1 MNDNSD
7 NKKNI
12 NETSCGQELSKR
24 RQKRD
29 LSINDVAR
37 EIKIES
43 SVIKKIESD
52 EFHSIG
58 APVFVKG
65 YLRQYSNLV
74 GADDD
79 LIIKK
84 YNKLNPEH
92 DTLPIVNDSA
102 TQISKFIV
110 TPKSLI
116 IGLFGLILLLIL
128 TFLVLNIID
137 KEENSVL
144 STNEIPVIETEET
157 EIQLEDDQ
165 IFFEENSV
173 LSTNEIPVIETEET
187 EIQLEDDQIFFE
199 ENSVLST
206 NEIPVIETE
215 DLTELNSL
223 EPLLNITI
231 FYNGLCWTEIFD
243 SNGERLFFGL
253 GDPQKNVSVN
263 GTAPFD
269 VMLGAADNLESIQV
283 DGEEYT
289 ITNPVRRGEV
299 MRFQVLSDLL

>member
-7 NKKNI
+7 NKKDI
-12 NETSCGQELSKR
+12 IETSCGQELSKR
-24 RQKRD
+24 RQERE
-29 LSINDVAR
+29 LSVNDVAR

-74 GADDD
+74 GADND

-84 YNKLNPEH
+84 YNELNPER

-102 TQISKFIV
+102 AQISKFIV

-116 IGLFGLILLLIL
+116 LGLFGLILLLIL
-128 TFLVLNIID
+128 TFFVINMID
-137 KEENSVL
+137 KEEDSVV
-144 STNEIPVIETEET
+144 STNDIPVTEAEET
-157 EIQLEDDQ
+157 EIQLEDYQ
-165 IFFEENSV
+165 VFFEEDSIV
-173 LSTNEIPVIETEET
+173 STNDIPLTEA
-187 EIQLEDDQIFFE
+187 
-199 ENSVLST
+199 
-206 NEIPVIETE
+206 E

-263 GTAPFD
+263 GNAPFD
-269 VMLGAADNLESIQV
+269 VMLGAADNLQSIQV

-289 ITNPVRRGEV
+289 ITNPIRRGEV
-299 MRFQVLSDLL
+299 MRFQVLGDLL

>member
-58 APVFVKG
+58 APVFVRG

-74 GADDD
+74 GANDD

-84 YNKLNPEH
+84 YNELNPEQ

-102 TQISKFIV
+102 AQISKFIV

-116 IGLFGLILLLIL
+116 LGLFGLILLLIL
-128 TFLVLNIID
+128 AFFVINIID
-137 KEENSVL
+137 KEEDSVL
-144 STNEIPVIETEET
+144 LTNDISVNETEET

-165 IFFEENSV
+165 IVSEEDS
-173 LSTNEIPVIETEET
+173 LLLTNEIPLTE
-187 EIQLEDDQIFFE
+187 
-199 ENSVLST
+199 V
-206 NEIPVIETE
+206 E
-215 DLTELNSL
+215 DLMELDSL
-223 EPLLNITI
+223 EPLSNVTI
-231 FYNGLCWTEIFD
+231 FFNGLCWTEIFD

-253 GDPQKNVSVN
+253 GDTQKNVSVK

-269 VMLGAADNLESIQV
+269 VMLGAADNLQSIQI
-283 DGEEYT
+283 DGNDYK
-289 ITNPVRRGEV
+289 ITNPLRRGEV
-299 MRFQVLSDLL
+299 MRFQVLGDLL

>member
-12 NETSCGQELSKR
+12 NETSCGQELLKR

-84 YNKLNPEH
+84 YNELNPER

-116 IGLFGLILLLIL
+116 LGLFGLIFLLINV
-128 TFLVLNIID
+128 F
-137 KEENSVL
+137 SF
-144 STNEIPVIETEET
+144 TEV
-157 EIQLEDDQ
+157 
-165 IFFEENSV
+165 F
-173 LSTNEIPVIETEET
+173 
-187 EIQLEDDQIFFE
+187 
-199 ENSVLST
+199 
-206 NEIPVIETE
+206 
-215 DLTELNSL
+215 
-223 EPLLNITI
+223 PLLA
-231 FYNGLCWTEIFD
+231 
-243 SNGERLFFGL
+243 SNVAVDNPVQVPSNQSTLFGL
-253 GDPQKNVSVN
+253 
-263 GTAPFD
+263 
-269 VMLGAADNLESIQV
+269 
-283 DGEEYT
+283 
-289 ITNPVRRGEV
+289 
-299 MRFQVLSDLL
+299 

>member
-7 NKKNI
+7 NKKDI
-12 NETSCGQELSKR
+12 IETSCGQELSKR
-24 RQKRD
+24 RQERE
-29 LSINDVAR
+29 LSVNDVAR

-58 APVFVKG
+58 APVFVRG

-74 GADDD
+74 GANDD

-84 YNKLNPEH
+84 YNELNPEQ

-102 TQISKFIV
+102 AQISKFIV

-116 IGLFGLILLLIL
+116 LGLFGLILLLIL
-128 TFLVLNIID
+128 AFFVINIID
-137 KEENSVL
+137 KEEDSVL
-144 STNEIPVIETEET
+144 STNDISINETEET

-165 IFFEENSV
+165 IVLQEDSV
-173 LSTNEIPVIETEET
+173 LLTNEIPLTE
-187 EIQLEDDQIFFE
+187 
-199 ENSVLST
+199 V
-206 NEIPVIETE
+206 E
-215 DLTELNSL
+215 DLMELDPL
-223 EPLLNITI
+223 EPLSNITI

-253 GDPQKNVSVN
+253 GDTQKNVSVN

-269 VMLGAADNLESIQV
+269 VMLGAADNLQSIQI
-283 DGEEYT
+283 DGNDYT
-289 ITNPVRRGEV
+289 ITNPLRRGEV
-299 MRFQVLSDLL
+299 MRFQVLGDL

>member
-84 YNKLNPEH
+84 YNELNPEH

-116 IGLFGLILLLIL
+116 LGLFGLILLLIL

-137 KEENSVL
+137 K
-144 STNEIPVIETEET
+144 
-157 EIQLEDDQ
+157 
-165 IFFEENSV
+165 EENSV

>member
-1 MNDNSD
+1 M
-7 NKKNI
+7 
-12 NETSCGQELSKR
+12 
-24 RQKRD
+24 
-29 LSINDVAR
+29 AR

-65 YLRQYSNLV
+65 YLRQYSYLV

-84 YNKLNPEH
+84 YNELNPEQ

-102 TQISKFIV
+102 SQISKFIV
-110 TPKSLI
+110 TPKSLLL
-116 IGLFGLILLLIL
+116 GLFGLILLLIL
-128 TFLVLNIID
+128 TFFVLNIIN
-137 KEENSVL
+137 KEEDSIL
-144 STNEIPVIETEET
+144 ATNEIPETATEET

-165 IFFEENSV
+165 VFFEEDSI
-173 LSTNEIPVIETEET
+173 LAINEIPKTA
-187 EIQLEDDQIFFE
+187 
-199 ENSVLST
+199 
-206 NEIPVIETE
+206 TE

-263 GTAPFD
+263 GSAPFD
-269 VMLGAADNLESIQV
+269 VMLGAADNLQSIQI

>member
-116 IGLFGLILLLIL
+116 LGLFGMILLLIL

-137 KEENSVL
+137 K
-144 STNEIPVIETEET
+144 
-157 EIQLEDDQ
+157 
-165 IFFEENSV
+165 EENSV

>member
-12 NETSCGQELSKR
+12 IETSCGQELSKR
-24 RQKRD
+24 RQERE
-29 LSINDVAR
+29 LSVNDVAR

-43 SVIKKIESD
+43 SVIKKIEND

-84 YNKLNPEH
+84 YNEVNPEG
-92 DTLPIVNDSA
+92 DTLPIVNDPA
-102 TQISKFIV
+102 AQISKFIV

-116 IGLFGLILLLIL
+116 LGLFGLILLLIL
-128 TFLVLNIID
+128 TFFVINMID
-137 KEENSVL
+137 KEEDSVV
-144 STNEIPVIETEET
+144 STNDIPVTEA
-157 EIQLEDDQ
+157 
-165 IFFEENSV
+165 
-173 LSTNEIPVIETEET
+173 
-187 EIQLEDDQIFFE
+187 
-199 ENSVLST
+199 
-206 NEIPVIETE
+206 E

-263 GTAPFD
+263 GNAPFD
-269 VMLGAADNLESIQV
+269 VMLGAADNLQSIQV

-289 ITNPVRRGEV
+289 ITNPIRRGEV
-299 MRFQVLSDLL
+299 MRFQVLGDLL

>member
-173 LSTNEIPVIETEET
+173 LSTNEIPVIETE
-187 EIQLEDDQIFFE
+187 
-199 ENSVLST
+199 
-206 NEIPVIETE
+206 

>member
-110 TPKSLI
+110 TPRSLI
-116 IGLFGLILLLIL
+116 LGLFGLIFLLIL
-128 TFLVLNIID
+128 TFLVLN
-137 KEENSVL
+137 
-144 STNEIPVIETEET
+144 VIEK
-157 EIQLEDDQ
+157 
-165 IFFEENSV
+165 EENSV

>member
-137 KEENSVL
+137 KEENSIV

-157 EIQLEDDQ
+157 EIQSEDDQ
-165 IFFEENSV
+165 IFFEENSIV
-173 LSTNEIPVIETEET
+173 
-187 EIQLEDDQIFFE
+187 
-199 ENSVLST
+199 ST

>member
-12 NETSCGQELSKR
+12 VETSCGQELSKR
-24 RQKRD
+24 RRKRD

-65 YLRQYSNLV
+65 YLRQYSYLV

-84 YNKLNPEH
+84 YNELNPEQ

-102 TQISKFIV
+102 SQISKFIV
-110 TPKSLI
+110 TPKSLLL
-116 IGLFGLILLLIL
+116 GLFGLILLLIL
-128 TFLVLNIID
+128 TFFVLNIIN
-137 KEENSVL
+137 KEEDSIL
-144 STNEIPVIETEET
+144 ATNEIPETATEET

-165 IFFEENSV
+165 VFFEEDSI
-173 LSTNEIPVIETEET
+173 LATNEIPETA
-187 EIQLEDDQIFFE
+187 
-199 ENSVLST
+199 
-206 NEIPVIETE
+206 TE

-263 GTAPFD
+263 GIAPFD
-269 VMLGAADNLESIQV
+269 VMLGAADNLQSIQI

>member
-58 APVFVKG
+58 APVFVRG

-74 GADDD
+74 GANDD

-84 YNKLNPEH
+84 YNELNPEQ

-102 TQISKFIV
+102 AQISKFIV

-116 IGLFGLILLLIL
+116 LGLFGLILLLIL
-128 TFLVLNIID
+128 AFFVINIID
-137 KEENSVL
+137 KEEDSVL
-144 STNEIPVIETEET
+144 STNDISINETEET

-165 IFFEENSV
+165 IVLQEDSV
-173 LSTNEIPVIETEET
+173 LLTNEIPLTE
-187 EIQLEDDQIFFE
+187 
-199 ENSVLST
+199 V
-206 NEIPVIETE
+206 E
-215 DLTELNSL
+215 DLMELDSL
-223 EPLLNITI
+223 EPLSNVTI
-231 FYNGLCWTEIFD
+231 FFNGLCWTEIFD

-253 GDPQKNVSVN
+253 GDTQKNVSVN

-269 VMLGAADNLESIQV
+269 VMLGAADNLQSIQI
-283 DGEEYT
+283 DGNDYT
-289 ITNPVRRGEV
+289 ITNPLRRGEV
-299 MRFQVLSDLL
+299 MRFQVLGDLL

>member
-12 NETSCGQELSKR
+12 IETSCGQELSKR
-24 RQKRD
+24 RQERE
-29 LSINDVAR
+29 LSVNDVAR

-43 SVIKKIESD
+43 SVIKKIEND

-74 GADDD
+74 GADND

-84 YNKLNPEH
+84 YNELNPEG
-92 DTLPIVNDSA
+92 DTLPIVNDPA
-102 TQISKFIV
+102 AQISKFIV

-116 IGLFGLILLLIL
+116 LGLFGLILLLIL
-128 TFLVLNIID
+128 TFFVLNIID
-137 KEENSVL
+137 KEEDSVL
-144 STNEIPVIETEET
+144 PTIEIPVIEAEETEIPLEDDQIFPEEDSVVSTNEIPVIEA
-157 EIQLEDDQ
+157 
-165 IFFEENSV
+165 
-173 LSTNEIPVIETEET
+173 
-187 EIQLEDDQIFFE
+187 
-199 ENSVLST
+199 
-206 NEIPVIETE
+206 E
-215 DLTELNSL
+215 DLTELNYL
-223 EPLLNITI
+223 ETLLNITI

-253 GDPQKNVSVN
+253 GDTQKNVSVN

-269 VMLGAADNLESIQV
+269 VMLGAADNLQSIQV

-299 MRFQVLSDLL
+299 MRFQVLGDLL